1 MRDGVVNALTI
12 DLEDW
17 YQGLEI
23 PHTSWAR
30 YEDRIVPATERL
42 LEVLNETGTRATFF
56 VLGYAAERHPALV
69 QTIGA
74 AGHELATHGH
84 SHTLVYRQTP
94 KAFRAEVARAV
105 GTLEDVGDQRIIGHR
120 APFFSITRSSL
131 WAYEVLA
138 DLGIRYDS
146 SVFPVRNYRYGIRD
160 APRWPYEIPIG
171 DRTLLELPISTWK
184 VMGRNLP
191 VGGAYFRLYPYSV
204 TRRALRSIN
213 RERRPAVFYVHP
225 WELDPEH
232 PRIPLPRRISMTHY
246 ANLKATEP
254 RLRQLLRDFRFA
266 PIREVIHVAG

>member
-1 MRDGVVNALTI
+1 MRDGVVNALTV
-12 DLEDW
+12 DFEDW

-23 PHTSWAR
+23 PHTSWSR

-42 LEVLNETGTRATFF
+42 LDVLNETGTRATFF

-69 QTIGA
+69 RTIGA

-94 KAFRAEVARAV
+94 EAFRAELASAV
-105 GTLEDVGDQRIIGHR
+105 GNLEEVGGQRIIGHR

-131 WAYEVLA
+131 WAFDVLA
-138 DLGIRYDS
+138 DLGMRYDS

-160 APRWPYEIPIG
+160 APRWLYEVSIG
-171 DRTLLELPISTWK
+171 DRTLLELPISTWN

-191 VGGAYFRLYPYSV
+191 VGGAYFRLYPYSF
-204 TRRALRSIN
+204 TRRAIRSIN
-213 RERRPAVFYVHP
+213 REQHPAVFYIHP

-232 PRIPLPRRISMTHY
+232 PRIRLPRRISMTHY
-246 ANLKATEP
+246 ANLRATEP
-254 RLRQLLRDFRFA
+254 RLRRLLRDFRFA
-266 PIREVIHVAG
+266 PIREVIDVAR